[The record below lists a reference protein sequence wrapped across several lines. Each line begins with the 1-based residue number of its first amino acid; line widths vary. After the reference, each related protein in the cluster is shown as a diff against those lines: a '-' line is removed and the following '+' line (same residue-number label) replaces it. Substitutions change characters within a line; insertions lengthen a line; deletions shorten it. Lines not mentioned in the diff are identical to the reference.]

1 MEETELTS
9 WWGEREMIICPE
21 MREMTP
27 MSSTSETEPTPSMT
41 MRTAQPREEAIR
53 LSLERESHRKM

>member
-9 WWGEREMIICPE
+9 WWGEREMIICPG

-27 MSSTSETEPTPSMT
+27 MSSTSETEPIPSMT
-41 MRTAQPREEAIR
+41 MRTAQPREEPIR